1 MKCSVVAMMGLAILQ
16 SSSFTIYA
24 FQLTIT
30 MPQHSHSSIRIAAAS
45 TMSTENDNDPTTAM
59 VEVELP
65 HSSLPTPPDLNDGL
79 HLSSKEIS
87 HMSFRELQRLVRLYH
102 PHDNVQAMT
111 TSRLREA
118 LRSLSNLCIIRDDG
132 VEDCS
137 DDFEENV
144 SQNMAWYA
152 KCSTHT
158 SHTLYSF
165 SRRPLKDS

>member
-79 HLSSKEIS
+79 HLSSKEIV
-87 HMSFRELQRLVRLYH
+87 VRLYH